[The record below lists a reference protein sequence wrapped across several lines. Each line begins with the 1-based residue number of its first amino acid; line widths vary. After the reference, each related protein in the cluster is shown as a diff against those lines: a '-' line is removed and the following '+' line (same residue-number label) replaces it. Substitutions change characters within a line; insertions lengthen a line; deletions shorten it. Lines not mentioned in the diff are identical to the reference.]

1 MTSAAGTVAELWR
14 YPAKS
19 MMGHELPVATIT
31 ESGVI
36 GDRGWAVR
44 DEVRGGI
51 RGAKKIGGLMRL
63 NARYLY
69 EPTGR
74 LPPPPIE
81 IQLPDGSTVRSDDA
95 RVHDRLSTVLDHSVT
110 LWPLQPASDRE
121 HYRRGRPENDD
132 VVGEWRGLFGLE
144 ADDPFPE
151 LSNFPAELAEYETPP
166 GTYFD
171 AYPIHIVTTAT
182 LRSLARLLPGSQVDV
197 RRFRPNVVVET
208 ADTDENPFPEQDW
221 PGKTVR
227 IGRVALQVVN
237 PCARC
242 VMISRA
248 FAELPED
255 RTLLRTVVRNT
266 NQNVG
271 VYATVTAPGVIRPGD
286 DVTVDD

>member
-1 MTSAAGTVAELWR
+1 MTSVRGTVAELWR

-19 MMGHELPVATIT
+19 MMGQPLLAAKIGDA
-31 ESGVI
+31 GVI

-63 NARYLY
+63 AARYVE
-69 EPTGR
+69 EPGGH

-81 IQLPDGSTVRSDDA
+81 IQLPDGSVVRSDDPQI
-95 RVHDRLSTVLDHSVT
+95 HDRLSAALDHPVT

-121 HYRRGRPENDD
+121 HYRRGPPDGED
-132 VVGEWRGLFGLE
+132 VLAEVRAMFGLE
-144 ADDPFPE
+144 ADDPLPDF
-151 LSNFPAELAEYETPP
+151 SGFPAELAEYETPP

-171 AYPIHIVTTAT
+171 AYPLHIITTAT
-182 LRSLARLLPGSQVDV
+182 LRSLARSTPSSRVDV
-197 RRFRPNVVVET
+197 RRFRPNSVVELD
-208 ADTDENPFPEQDW
+208 DTGGDPFPEQGW
-221 PGKTVR
+221 LGKTVR
-227 IGRVALQVVN
+227 IGDVRVEVVN

-242 VMISRA
+242 VMITRP

-255 RTLLRTVVRNT
+255 RALLRTVVRKA

-271 VYATVTAPGVIRPGD
+271 VYATVTTPGVVRAGD
-286 DVTVDD
+286 IVTVDD